1 MKNFQST
8 IVLTYASSILR
19 QVPRQDVL
27 FTVHV
32 FHRDAA
38 ILYWYSSYIG
48 CCHISPGLYLKIHL
62 LKITQAVAEPMKKV
76 GCEYVPRF
84 S

>member
-1 MKNFQST
+1 MNMKNFQST

-32 FHRDAA
+32 FHRDAT

-48 CCHISPGLYLKIHL
+48 CCQYFSWTVLEDTSFKNNS
-62 LKITQAVAEPMKKV
+62 
-76 GCEYVPRF
+76 GCRRANEKGRL
-84 S
+84 